1 LSRLPLWWERVLFLA
16 ACLLL
21 AACGFQLRGDA
32 PMGLSSLYV
41 SSDAASQVAVDI
53 RRTLTGTATRVVK
66 TASEGEAHLRILTE
80 TREKQIYTITGSGRV
95 FEYQL
100 KLTVNYQMNLPGVEE
115 PVIPATQIE
124 LRRLVTY
131 SETAPVAK
139 EAEEQ
144 LLFNHMV
151 SEAAS
156 QILRRI
162 AIVRR
167 AA

>member
-1 LSRLPLWWERVLFLA
+1 MLFLV

-32 PMGLSSLYV
+32 PMGLASLYV

-66 TASEGEAHLRILTE
+66 AANEGEAHLRILTE

-100 KLTVNYQMNLPGVEE
+100 KLVVNYQLNMPGQEE